1 VFRRTGP
8 IHTRLP
14 LVASLFLAA
23 LLGAPTAPA
32 LDPLP
37 APVTVLAAAPPTTST
52 TTAIEPTA
60 AEPVPAP
67 PASAPA
73 VEAATVTY
81 PAARVLLD
89 RSGTAAGAPRAPP
102 FSA

>member
-1 VFRRTGP
+1 VDVRAVFRRA
-8 IHTRLP
+8 RLP

-23 LLGAPTAPA
+23 LLGAPAVAATPA

-37 APVTVLAAAPPTTST
+37 ARVTVLAAAAPTST
-52 TTAIEPTA
+52 TATEPTA
-60 AEPVPAP
+60 AEPAPAP
-67 PASAPA
+67 APA
-73 VEAATVTY
+73 ADTTTVAY